1 MGDVGSLALGGA
13 LGAIAVVIRQEVLLC
28 VVGGIFVVEA
38 LSVMLQVGYFKWSG
52 GKRIFLMAP
61 LHHHFEKLG
70 WAEQKI
76 VVRFWIVAAILA
88 LVALSSLK
96 LR

>member
-1 MGDVGSLALGGA
+1 
-13 LGAIAVVIRQEVLLC
+13 
-28 VVGGIFVVEA
+28 VVGGIFVVET
-38 LSVMLQVGYFKWSG
+38 LSVMIQVAYFKATG

-61 LHHHFEKLG
+61 LHHHFEKAG
-70 WAEQKI
+70 WEEQKI
-76 VVRFWIVAAILA
+76 VVRFWIVSIVLA